1 MNAER
6 TSECYCEDPDERWQE
21 ECVYVPTTSDSPCCQ
36 TTAEGPSLL
45 RITNHGEY
53 DQCGGCGGPADQ
65 HQQDEQKQLAGGNPS
80 SGEKSGPKRPRKSE
94 SQEEEEG
101 KMVKPQRSH
110 FGCARP

>member
-53 DQCGGCGGPADQ
+53 DQCGGCGRPADQ
-65 HQQDEQKQLAGGNPS
+65 HQQDEQMQLAGETAS
-80 SGEKSGPKRPRKSE
+80 SGEKPRLKRPSKCRR
-94 SQEEEEG
+94 QGEEEG
-101 KMVKPQRSH
+101 KLVTHQRSP
-110 FGCARP
+110 FGVP